1 MNKKINNNKDIK
13 KIKEEILTLKK
24 TLMNFYFQKSSG
36 QLEKTSNIKK
46 TKRNIS
52 KLKTRITQIIGEKNA

>member
-24 TLMNFYFQKSSG
+24 TLMNFYFQKS
-36 QLEKTSNIKK
+36 
-46 TKRNIS
+46 
-52 KLKTRITQIIGEKNA
+52 